1 MQYKVLKWLSYASCL
16 IMLLVSFNGV
26 VVTRTGSGLECGRE
40 FPLCHGKF
48 VPGTTIGSLIE
59 YTHRLTAGVA
69 GLLALATL
77 IAFLVW
83 SRKRRDF
90 QIYAGVMFLFVVV
103 QAIMGALAVVFSQV
117 PAIMA
122 LHFGFAL
129 IAFASAL
136 VLALSVRRAGSLERY
151 EAPPAEHRISK
162 RTRNLTV
169 FSAAFTYAVV
179 YTGALVSHTEL
190 AKAAVVL
197 HIASALLLVLVL
209 MVGHMAVRGYGHIP
223 DIRKLGIIVVALII
237 ALPLS
242 GVVNLV
248 SLGSEYYMFAPMLHT
263 LITDFLFAFL
273 CFMSIRTWELSRI
286 PAGEAA
292 ASRRVK
298 EAVRV

>member
-1 MQYKVLKWLSYASCL
+1 MQYKVLKWLSYASCI

-59 YTHRLTAGVA
+59 YTHRLTAGIA
-69 GLLALATL
+69 GLLALITL
-77 IAFLVW
+77 IAFLIW
-83 SRKRRDF
+83 ARKRRDF
-90 QIYAGVMFLFVVV
+90 QIYAAIMAFFVVV
-103 QAIMGALAVVFSQV
+103 QAVMGALAVVFSQS
-117 PAIMA
+117 PPIMA

-151 EAPPAEHRISK
+151 QAPPTEHRVSK
-162 RTRNLTV
+162 RTRNLTI

-179 YTGALVSHTEL
+179 YTGALVSHTQL
-190 AKAAVVL
+190 AKMSVVL
-197 HIASALLLVLVL
+197 HIASAVLLLFVL
-209 MVGHMAVRGYGHIP
+209 MVGHMAVRNYGHIR
-223 DIRKLGIIVVALII
+223 DIRKLGIIIVVLMI

-242 GVVNLV
+242 GVLNLV
-248 SLGSEYYMFAPMLHT
+248 ALGSEYYMFAPMLHT

-273 CFMSIRTWELSRI
+273 CFLSIRTWELSQV
-286 PAGEAA
+286 PAGEE
-292 ASRRVK
+292 ASVSVK
-298 EAVRV
+298 KTAQA

>member
-1 MQYKVLKWLSYASCL
+1 MQYKILKWLSYASCM

-59 YTHRLTAGVA
+59 YTHRLTAGIA

-77 IAFLVW
+77 VAFLIW
-83 SRKRRDF
+83 ARKRRDF
-90 QIYAGVMFLFVVV
+90 QVYAAIMAFFVIV
-103 QAIMGALAVVFSQV
+103 QAVMGALAVVFSQS

-136 VLALSVRRAGSLERY
+136 VLALSVRRAGSLDHY
-151 EAPPAEHRISK
+151 QAPPASQRVSK

-169 FSAAFTYAVV
+169 FSAVFTYAVV

-190 AKAAVVL
+190 AKVSVIL
-197 HIASALLLVLVL
+197 HIASALLLIFVL
-209 MVGHMAVRGYGHIP
+209 MIGHMAVRNYSHIP
-223 DIRKLGIIVVALII
+223 DIRKLGMIVIVLMI

-242 GVVNLV
+242 GILNLV
-248 SLGSEYYMFAPMLHT
+248 ALGSEYYMFAPMLHT

-286 PAGEAA
+286 PAGEEA
-292 ASRRVK
+292 
-298 EAVRV
+298 AVRVKDTVQA

>member
-1 MQYKVLKWLSYASCL
+1 MQYKVLKWLSYASCV

-59 YTHRLTAGVA
+59 YTHRLTAGIA
-69 GLLALATL
+69 GLLALVTL
-77 IAFLVW
+77 IAFLLW
-83 SRKRRDF
+83 ARKRRDF

-103 QAIMGALAVVFSQV
+103 QAIMGALAVVFSQSA
-117 PAIMA
+117 PIMA

-136 VLALSVRRAGSLERY
+136 VLALSVRRAGNLEARQ
-151 EAPPAEHRISK
+151 EPPAEHRMSK
-162 RTRNLTV
+162 RARNLTV
-169 FSAAFTYAVV
+169 FSAVFTYAVV

-190 AKAAVVL
+190 AKFAVVL
-197 HIASALLLVLVL
+197 HIASAMLLVLVL
-209 MVGHMAVRGYGHIP
+209 LLGHMAIRDYGQIS

-242 GVVNLV
+242 GVLNLV
-248 SLGSEYYMFAPMLHT
+248 VLGSEYYMFAPMLHT

-273 CFMSIRTWELSRI
+273 CFMSIRAWELSRI
-286 PAGEAA
+286 PAGEK
-292 ASRRVK
+292 SSVGLK
-298 EAVRV
+298 KAVRA

>member
-1 MQYKVLKWLSYASCL
+1 MQYKVLKWLSYASCI

-59 YTHRLTAGVA
+59 YTHRLTAGIA
-69 GLLALATL
+69 GILALITL

-83 SRKRRDF
+83 ARKRRDF
-90 QIYAGVMFLFVVV
+90 QIYAIVMAFFVIV
-103 QAIMGALAVVFSQV
+103 QAIMGALAVVFSQS
-117 PAIMA
+117 PPIMA

-136 VLALSVRRAGSLERY
+136 VLALSVRRAGNLERRP
-151 EAPPAEHRISK
+151 EPPAEHRMSK
-162 RTRNLTV
+162 RTRNLTI
-169 FSAAFTYAVV
+169 FSAFFTYVVV
-179 YTGALVSHTEL
+179 YTGALVSHTQI
-190 AKAAVVL
+190 AKMSLVL
-197 HIASALLLVLVL
+197 HIASALLLVLIL
-209 MVGHMAVRGYGHIP
+209 LVGHMAIRDYGHIS
-223 DIRKLGIIVVALII
+223 DIRKLGIIVIVLIM

-242 GVVNLV
+242 GMLNLV
-248 SLGSEYYMFAPMLHT
+248 VLGSEYYMFAPMLHT

-286 PAGEAA
+286 PAGQPTSVGVQETAQA
-292 ASRRVK
+292 
-298 EAVRV
+298 